1 MLVIDLEK
9 TNSMFLEINHL
20 SKTCQNEL
28 LQISKFVVTENFNHH
43 TNEVFPSNYQIDINS
58 VYKEELGFLE
68 NSKIF
73 AVKTNLG
80 DLIGTIRVLKW
91 DYLNLLPIQ
100 KMFGIDPFD
109 CAEGNPINDMWH
121 IGRFAIKKG
130 VRDIS
135 LLKKLLVSAI
145 APVCK
150 HKDNIAFA
158 EIDAK
163 LLRVLRLMG
172 IKMKIVGGSIEYLG
186 SETIPICMSYN
197 GLIDFYNEN
206 KNLVLAEVFEHSDET
221 FILPNR
227 VVFNSDSR
235 NYTLV

>member
-1 MLVIDLEK
+1 MILKKSTL
-9 TNSMFLEINHL
+9 SEI
-20 SKTCQNEL
+20 SQNE
-28 LQISKFVVTENFNHH
+28 IFHMSKFVVTENFNHH
-43 TNEVFPSNYQIDINS
+43 ANEVFSSNYQKDIDS
-58 VYKEELGFLE
+58 VYQEEMGFLK

-73 AVKTNLG
+73 IFKSDLG

-91 DYLNLLPIQ
+91 DFINPLPIQ
-100 KMFGIDPFD
+100 KMFGIDPFL
-109 CAEGNPINDMWH
+109 CTEGNDINDIWH

-130 VRDIS
+130 VRDIN
-135 LLKKLLVSAI
+135 LLKKLLVCAI
-145 APVCK
+145 APVCT

-172 IKMKIVGGSIEYLG
+172 IKAKTVGKSIEYLG
-186 SETIPICMSYN
+186 SETIPVSMSYD

-206 KNLVLAEVFEHSDET
+206 KHLVSPEEAIGLSGENYK
-221 FILPNR
+221 LPNK
-227 VVFNSDSR
+227 VVFNTDTL